1 MNLNEHNPI
10 ISAFFLAIIYLVS
23 FVLLEYLLFRKNDYT
38 GPLIGSIIFFFAY
51 LLIKWYSNSMIE
63 KKIKN

>member
-10 ISAFFLAIIYLVS
+10 VSAFFLAIIYLVS

-38 GPLIGSIIFFFAY
+38 GSLIGSIIFFFAY
-51 LLIKWYSNSMIE
+51 LLIRRYSNSIIE

>member
-10 ISAFFLAIIYLVS
+10 VSAFFLAIIYLVS

-51 LLIKWYSNSMIE
+51 LLIRRYSNSIIE